1 MVDYAKIDQ
10 LKAKMDSFRPL
21 DQVQAKLLWKNYRIE
36 ETHSSTWLEGNT
48 LTLDETRVALEMGI
62 TIAQKPIKDY
72 LELIDY
78 SEALDYMKELAVNSE
93 KQVFSERMIR
103 EVNYLVY
110 HRTKRVSEVAGV
122 YRAVPVIVGRYKPPQ
137 PFLVKPQ
144 MEEFVRWVND
154 EGQHLHPVQ
163 LASEIHQ
170 RFVTIHPF
178 INGNG
183 RTARLL
189 LNFQL
194 TKTGFPPIYVKP
206 NEKMRGAYN
215 KALYETQK
223 TPDASLEPFNQF
235 IADIV
240 EDTLHKQIEILKLNE
255 QNLQDFNQINTDF
268 K

>member
-1 MVDYAKIDQ
+1 MVDYTKIDQ
-10 LKAKMDSFRPL
+10 LKKLIDHFRPL
-21 DQVQAKLLWKNYRIE
+21 DSAQAELLWKNYRIE
-36 ETHSSTWLEGNT
+36 ETHASTWLEGNT

-78 SEALDYMKELAVNSE
+78 SEALDYMKEFAVDLE
-93 KQVFSERMIR
+93 KQPFSERMIR
-103 EVNYLVY
+103 EINYLVY
-110 HRTKRVSEVAGV
+110 HRTKKAGEVAGV
-122 YRAVPVIVGRYKPPQ
+122 YRAVPVVVGYHKPPQ
-137 PFLVKPQ
+137 PFLIKSQ
-144 MEEFVRWVND
+144 MEEFVRWANN
-154 EGQHLHPVQ
+154 EGQQLHPVE

-194 TKTGFPPIYVKP
+194 TKTGFPPVYVKP
-206 NEKMRGAYN
+206 TEELRKIYNEV
-215 KALYETQK
+215 LYETQK
-223 TPDASLEPFNQF
+223 TPDASHELFNQF

-240 EDTLHKQIEILKLNE
+240 EDTLRERVEILKLNE
-255 QNLQDFNQINTDF
+255 QNLRDYDH
-268 K
+268 

>member
-1 MVDYAKIDQ
+1 MVDYTKIDQ
-10 LKAKMDSFRPL
+10 LKKQMDCFRPL
-21 DQVQAKLLWKNYRIE
+21 VSVQAELLWKNYRIE
-36 ETHSSTWLEGNT
+36 ETHASTWMEGNT

-78 SEALDYMKELAVNSE
+78 SEALDYMRELAVDSK
-93 KQVFSERMIR
+93 KQLFSEQMIR
-103 EVNYLVY
+103 EINYLVY
-110 HRTKRVSEVAGV
+110 HRTKKAGEVAGV
-122 YRAVPVIVGRYKPPQ
+122 YRAVPVVVGYHKPPQ
-137 PFLVKPQ
+137 PFLIKPQ
-144 MEEFVRWVND
+144 MEDFVKWVNN
-154 EGQHLHPVQ
+154 EGRQLHPVE

-194 TKTGFPPIYVKP
+194 MKTEFPPVYVKP
-206 NEKMRGAYN
+206 TEELRKTYN
-215 KALYETQK
+215 KVLYETQK
-223 TPDASLEPFNQF
+223 TPDASHEPFNQF

-240 EDTLHKQIEILKLNE
+240 EDTLRERVKILELNE
-255 QNLQDFNQINTDF
+255 RNLHDSDKF
-268 K
+268 